1 MTDALDQLQEKE
13 DRLAEIRRPV
23 ERICV
28 LCGNAL
34 ARTLIERMP
43 DALDC
48 GGACSISNG
57 DRA

>member
-1 MTDALDQLQEKE
+1 MTDALDQAQERE

-28 LCGNAL
+28 RCGNAL
-34 ARTLIERMP
+34 PRTLIERMP
-43 DALDC
+43 DATDC
-48 GGACSISNG
+48 GGACNISNG